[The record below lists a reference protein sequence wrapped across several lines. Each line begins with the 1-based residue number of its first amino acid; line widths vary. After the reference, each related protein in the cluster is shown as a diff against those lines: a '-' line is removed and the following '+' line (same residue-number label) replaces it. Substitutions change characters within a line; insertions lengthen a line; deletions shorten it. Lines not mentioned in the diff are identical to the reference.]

1 MATAQRTEA
10 AAGWARR
17 SAWLLGAA
25 GALLALLLLACSSP
39 AEEPVEATATPPG
52 AGSGVTT
59 ATPQPT
65 VTATPDELTAEEAVA
80 AWGRQVCAAASA
92 FTVDF
97 LASGDSQDPSEL
109 NLEARKDRA
118 AAMFPVQYSAVSRA
132 ANILEAVDPP
142 QRTAELHRLLLT
154 TYRNLGAALEE
165 QEEIIAEAT
174 SAAEITDSN
183 LPVDELI
190 SLAFRQASLLA
201 DGGYCE

>member
-1 MATAQRTEA
+1 MAQPQRSEGTAR
-10 AAGWARR
+10 
-17 SAWLLGAA
+17 LLALCGT
-25 GALLALLLLACSSP
+25 LLALLLLACTSP
-39 AEEPVEATATPPG
+39 AEEPAEATATPSD

-65 VTATPDELTAEEAVA
+65 TASPTPDELTAEEAVA

-97 LASGDSQDPSEL
+97 LASGDSQDPGEL
-109 NLEARKDRA
+109 DLEARKDRA
-118 AAMFPVQYSAVSRA
+118 AAMFPVQYDAVRRA
-132 ANILEAVDPP
+132 ANILEAIDPP
-142 QRTAELHRLLLT
+142 QRTSELHRLLLT
-154 TYRNLGAALEE
+154 TYRDLEAALRE

-174 SAAEITDSN
+174 TGEEIADSN

>member
-1 MATAQRTEA
+1 MAQPQRSEGTARLVA
-10 AAGWARR
+10 
-17 SAWLLGAA
+17 LC
-25 GALLALLLLACSSP
+25 GALLALLLLACTSP
-39 AEEPVEATATPPG
+39 AEEPAEATATPPD

-59 ATPQPT
+59 ATPQA
-65 VTATPDELTAEEAVA
+65 TATPTPDELTAEEAVA

-97 LASGDSQDPSEL
+97 LRSGDSQDPSALE
-109 NLEARKDRA
+109 LEARKERA
-118 AAMFPVQYSAVSRA
+118 AAMFPVQYDAVRRA
-132 ANILEAVDPP
+132 ANILEAIDPP
-142 QRTAELHRLLLT
+142 QRTSELHRLLLT
-154 TYRNLGAALEE
+154 TYRDLEAALRE

-174 SAAEITDSN
+174 SPEEIADSN

>member
-1 MATAQRTEA
+1 MVQPQRSEGTAR
-10 AAGWARR
+10 
-17 SAWLLGAA
+17 LLALG
-25 GALLALLLLACSSP
+25 GALLALLLLACTSPTEEP
-39 AEEPVEATATPPG
+39 AEATVTPSD

-59 ATPQPT
+59 ATPRPT
-65 VTATPDELTAEEAVA
+65 ESATPDELTAEEAVA

-109 NLEARKDRA
+109 DLEARKDRA
-118 AAMFPVQYSAVSRA
+118 AAMFPVQYDAVRRA
-132 ANILEAVDPP
+132 ANILEAIEPP
-142 QRTAELHRLLLT
+142 QRTVELHRLLLT
-154 TYRNLGAALEE
+154 TYRDLEAALRE

-174 SAAEITDSN
+174 SPEEIADSN